1 MPWYKGKSIFKTLE
15 NIKIKSGI
23 IKEKL
28 RLPIQW
34 VNRTSSDFRGFSG
47 SIVSG
52 KIKKGDVV
60 NILPQGTRAKIKE
73 LIVSGKKSQVASKNT
88 AVTVTLDKELDIS
101 RGDVLVGSNEPCE
114 ISNQFQCNLVWMSS
128 TPGLLGRSHLIKI
141 GHQIWIGIS

>member
-15 NIKIKSGI
+15 NIKIESDST
-23 IKEKL
+23 KEKL

-60 NILPQGTRAKIKE
+60 NILPQGTRAKINE

-88 AVTVTLDKELDIS
+88 AVTVKASKKAERKAETKQNIRDNFVFECIVTGNFVKIVS
-101 RGDVLVGSNEPCE
+101 IR
-114 ISNQFQCNLVWMSS
+114 FF
-128 TPGLLGRSHLIKI
+128 IK
-141 GHQIWIGIS
+141 